1 MASTSP
7 AVTKPA
13 PLPAAQA
20 EVIAFLSDPS
30 TYACGEPV
38 DRFETHANLVF
49 LAGTDAWKIKRAVR
63 FPYLD
68 FSTLDRRREACRRE
82 VEVNR
87 RFTPELYVDCVPITC
102 RSDGGFEIDGP
113 GEVVEWCVHMRRF
126 DQAALLSNIAN
137 TDGITPDLARSV
149 ADTVFESHAHA
160 DPIES
165 AVPRALFGRVVSSL
179 CQSLSRSEVFEAELV
194 QAFSASVARQ
204 HTLAQTTLEERA
216 RQGCVRRC
224 HGDLHLANIVLWQ
237 GRPALYDAIEFDET
251 IASTDTLYDLAFLLM
266 DLDWHGQRRAATAVL
281 NRYMWRS
288 NRDLDLTGLRAL
300 PLFLG
305 VRAGVRALVS
315 ADRAA
320 QQQAVASLSDVARAR
335 GYLQAALGYLNPP
348 APRLIAVGGLS
359 GTGKTTLAAALA
371 PGTGPAP
378 GAMHFRSDLERKAL
392 FGAEE
397 TARLGGQSYSPQVSQ
412 QVYATLRRKA
422 RLTLD
427 AGHSV
432 IVDAVHA
439 RPEER
444 FGVERIAAEFG
455 LPFRGLWLEAEP
467 QRLLE
472 RVTGRRNDAS
482 DATAGVVRQQLAL
495 DFGALSPAWTVL
507 DANGSAAEILERAA
521 MMLADT
527 DRRLVEAPMGG

>member
-1 MASTSP
+1 
-7 AVTKPA
+7 
-13 PLPAAQA
+13 
-20 EVIAFLSDPS
+20 
-30 TYACGEPV
+30 
-38 DRFETHANLVF
+38 
-49 LAGTDAWKIKRAVR
+49 
-63 FPYLD
+63 
-68 FSTLDRRREACRRE
+68 
-82 VEVNR
+82 
-87 RFTPELYVDCVPITC
+87 
-102 RSDGGFEIDGP
+102 
-113 GEVVEWCVHMRRF
+113 
-126 DQAALLSNIAN
+126 
-137 TDGITPDLARSV
+137 
-149 ADTVFESHAHA
+149 
-160 DPIES
+160 
-165 AVPRALFGRVVSSL
+165 
-179 CQSLSRSEVFEAELV
+179 
-194 QAFSASVARQ
+194 
-204 HTLAQTTLEERA
+204 
-216 RQGCVRRC
+216 
-224 HGDLHLANIVLWQ
+224 
-237 GRPALYDAIEFDET
+237 
-251 IASTDTLYDLAFLLM
+251 
-266 DLDWHGQRRAATAVL
+266 
-281 NRYMWRS
+281 
-288 NRDLDLTGLRAL
+288 
-300 PLFLG
+300 
-305 VRAGVRALVS
+305 
-315 ADRAA
+315 
-320 QQQAVASLSDVARAR
+320 
-335 GYLQAALGYLNPP
+335 
-348 APRLIAVGGLS
+348 
-359 GTGKTTLAAALA
+359 
-371 PGTGPAP
+371 
-378 GAMHFRSDLERKAL
+378 MHFRSDLERKAL